1 MSCISIDT
9 ERLLFRMNLCIVSI
23 AFNGYTVLDR
33 TRWAKDPKPLQRN
46 LRWWHLGTSGNQVF
60 I

>member
-23 AFNGYTVLDR
+23 AFNGYTVIDR
-33 TRWAKDPKPLQRN
+33 TSN
-46 LRWWHLGTSGNQVF
+46 LFNENYDGGTLVLRVTRY
-60 I
+60 